1 MVGRNVHPLKC
12 GVEDHALTVKRTAS
26 TTPLRRPAPG
36 TVRAFTLVALESVVG
51 AGAVDAPDVGPR
63 LPVNNRLLRAL
74 LFQGC

>member
-36 TVRAFTLVALESVVG
+36 TVRAFTLVAEQLKVVNCFASGCLSV
-51 AGAVDAPDVGPR
+51 PDSAAEVLKG
-63 LPVNNRLLRAL
+63 
-74 LFQGC
+74 

>member
-36 TVRAFTLVALESVVG
+36 TVRAFTLVAEQFS
-51 AGAVDAPDVGPR
+51 APYQKKQW
-63 LPVNNRLLRAL
+63 LLQVNLQWQLIKYHQMQNKV
-74 LFQGC
+74 